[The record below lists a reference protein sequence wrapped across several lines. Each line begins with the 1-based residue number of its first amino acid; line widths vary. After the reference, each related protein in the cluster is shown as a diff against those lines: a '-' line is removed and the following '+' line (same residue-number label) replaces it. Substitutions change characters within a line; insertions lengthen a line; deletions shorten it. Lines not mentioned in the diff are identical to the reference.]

1 MPEDIVRVTR
11 VVQYVGPRSWVEA
24 TVARSVHGVKDV
36 SAFVE
41 GPGRRKL
48 IIGTT
53 LAHFPDILSQE
64 QQDAIQS

>member
-24 TVARSVHGVKDV
+24 TVGGSVHGVKNV
-36 SAFVE
+36 SAQQGV
-41 GPGRRKL
+41 RKL